1 MLNYVTF
8 YERKRIEK
16 RTSEQERGVTYRLGL
31 ASEM

>member
-16 RTSEQERGVTYRLGL
+16 RTSEQEGVGYRCLGL